1 MVKEQPAQPKKN
13 GPTVKVLVY
22 SDYLQQAQKEV
33 GQEFSWNR
41 AHELLFEDQMAAGR
55 KFICTASKGGE
66 TRFIF
71 AEG

>member
-1 MVKEQPAQPKKN
+1 MPPEKESKKKFN
-13 GPTVKVLVY
+13 VKVHSY
-22 SDYLQQAQKEV
+22 ADHLQKAQAEV
-33 GQEFSWNR
+33 GQESSWNR
-41 AHELLFEDQMAAGR
+41 AHELLFEEQLAAGR